1 MPKAKKRTHTHRAKG
16 TQETPEQ
23 VERFNRGSAGHGQ
36 IISVPS
42 QIIAHDRK
50 TSNHIIETLSKT
62 ALSIAGSEGAADK
75 VAVLQTLWTMQKEA
89 EDRQGEREFNIAK
102 VAVAMELPAIP
113 KTKVIEFVD
122 KKNEKQSRAY
132 SDLDDIEGVLDP
144 ICRKYGITKEYST
157 RTDARGWACQI
168 LTVRH
173 VGGHKEVYEGS
184 YMPLDTTGA
193 KNNSQAALSTA
204 KYSRRG
210 ALVGAFNIYHVDDD
224 LDGDQSADGKQKED
238 KFGSRVQ
245 TEAEKNAQ
253 KSPQKLLSLPE
264 AADALESKLRNSPIE
279 KRAEILIKNIS
290 VIEAMEIDSSFNATA
305 AELRKLCEEQPNEPN

>member
-1 MPKAKKRTHTHRAKG
+1 MVKPKRKPQPQLAQRSHKKDEPRL
-16 TQETPEQ
+16 
-23 VERFNRGSAGHGQ
+23 VHGE
-36 IISVPS
+36 IISVPAN
-42 QIIAHDRK
+42 IIAHDRK
-50 TSNHIIETLSKT
+50 TSNQIIETLSKT

-75 VAVLQTLWTMQKEA
+75 VMVLQTLWNMQKEA

-102 VAVAMELPAIP
+102 VAVAMELPPIP
-113 KTKVIEFVD
+113 KTKLIEFVD

-157 RTDARGWACQI
+157 RTDAKGWACQI

-210 ALVGAFNIYHVDDD
+210 ALVGAFNIYHVDED
-224 LDGDQSADGKQKED
+224 LDGATPISTEAKPD
-238 KFGSRVQ
+238 KFGERVEK
-245 TEAEKNAQ
+245 EAAKQPAAKEI
-253 KSPQKLLSLPE
+253 LTLPE
-264 AADALESKLRNSPIE
+264 AATALESKLRNLPME
-279 KRAEILIKNIS
+279 KRADVMIKHINI
-290 VIEAMEIDSSFNATA
+290 IGAMEADPALAAKA
-305 AELRKLCEEQPNEPN
+305 AELRQLCEEKAP

>member
-1 MPKAKKRTHTHRAKG
+1 MRKATNKKHKPQPQQAQQPR
-16 TQETPEQ
+16 E
-23 VERFNRGSAGHGQ
+23 VHGQ
-36 IISVPS
+36 IISVPA

-50 TSNHIIETLSKT
+50 TSNQIIETLSRT
-62 ALSIAGSEGAADK
+62 ALSIAGSEGAADN
-75 VAVLQTLWTMQKEA
+75 VMVLQTLWNMQKEA

-102 VAVAMELPAIP
+102 VAVAMELPPIP
-113 KTKVIEFVD
+113 KTKLIEFVD

-157 RTDARGWACQI
+157 RTDAKGWACQI

-224 LDGDQSADGKQKED
+224 LDGVKPEDGKKED
-238 KFGSRVQ
+238 KFSERVQ
-245 TEAEKNAQ
+245 TEAEKQAPKASQ
-253 KSPQKLLSLPE
+253 PLSLQE
-264 AADALESKLRNSPIE
+264 AAATLESKLRNLPQE
-279 KRAEILIKNIS
+279 RRAEVLIKHIAI
-290 VIEAMEIDSSFNATA
+290 IEAMSKDDALVGKSI
-305 AELRKLCEEQPNEPN
+305 ELRRLCEEQAP

>member
-1 MPKAKKRTHTHRAKG
+1 MVKPKRKSQPQPAQRFHKRDEPRSVPG
-16 TQETPEQ
+16 E
-23 VERFNRGSAGHGQ
+23 
-36 IISVPS
+36 IISVPAN
-42 QIIAHDRK
+42 IIAHDRK
-50 TSNHIIETLSKT
+50 TSNQIIETLSRT

-75 VAVLQTLWTMQKEA
+75 VMVLQTLWNMQKEA

-102 VAVAMELPAIP
+102 VAVAMELPPIP
-113 KTKVIEFVD
+113 KTKLIEFVD

-157 RTDARGWACQI
+157 RTDAKGWACQI

-224 LDGDQSADGKQKED
+224 LDGARPEDSAKKENRFGERVLTESEKKQPN
-238 KFGSRVQ
+238 G
-245 TEAEKNAQ
+245 
-253 KSPQKLLSLPE
+253 PQPMSLPE
-264 AADALESKLRNSPIE
+264 AAAALERKLRNLPLE
-279 KRAEILIKNIS
+279 KRADALMKNIS
-290 VIEAMEIDSSFNATA
+290 IIGAMEADESWAAKA
-305 AELRKLCEEQPNEPN
+305 AELRTLCEETANAPH